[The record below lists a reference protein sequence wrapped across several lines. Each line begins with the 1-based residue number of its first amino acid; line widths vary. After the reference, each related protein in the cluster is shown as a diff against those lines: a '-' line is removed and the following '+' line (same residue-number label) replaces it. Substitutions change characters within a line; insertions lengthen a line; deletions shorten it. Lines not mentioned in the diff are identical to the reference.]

1 MTTSNR
7 RSLDGKVALVS
18 AAGRGIGRAIAIGL
32 AEAGA
37 AVAVNSYGEDTT
49 KATTE
54 AIETAGGEALS
65 LVGDITDPETI
76 LSAVRHT
83 LDRFGRIDI
92 LVNNVGAG
100 PKDLPAHEPH
110 ALGPIAS
117 LWDAL
122 YDQNLRATVLMT
134 EAVMPQM
141 IEQGHGKI
149 VHVSS
154 IAGKTSLSDR
164 MLQNFAH
171 QSYGAMK
178 AALCHYTTTL
188 AEILGPRGINVNA
201 VCPGIVWTDAWRT
214 NAENAVANL
223 PEFEGQEPREWFEGI
238 ARGDYPEI
246 FDRTPLR
253 REQTLEDIADAVVFL
268 ASEAAKNITG
278 QSLMVD
284 GGMVKV

>member
-1 MTTSNR
+1 MTRLNR
-7 RSLDGKVALVS
+7 RALDGKVALVS

-32 AEAGA
+32 ADAGA
-37 AVAVNSYGEDTT
+37 SVAINSYGEETT
-49 KATTE
+49 HGTAE
-54 AIETAGGEALS
+54 AIREAGAEALP

-76 LSAVRHT
+76 ISAAGSTIEH
-83 LDRFGRIDI
+83 FGQIDI

-100 PKDLPAHEPH
+100 PKEMPDTEPH
-110 ALGPIAS
+110 ALGAAAA

-122 YDQNLRATVLMT
+122 YDQNLRAAVLMT
-134 EAVMPQM
+134 EAVVPAM
-141 IEQGHGKI
+141 IKQAQGKI

-164 MLQNFAH
+164 MLKFFTHPA
-171 QSYGAMK
+171 YGAMK

-188 AEILGPRGINVNA
+188 AETLGPRGINVNA
-201 VCPGIVWTDAWRT
+201 VCPGIVWTDSWEK
-214 NAENAVANL
+214 NAENAVATL
-223 PEFEGQEPREWFEGI
+223 PQFKGQDARGWFEGI
-238 ARGDYPEI
+238 ARGEYPEI

-253 REQTLEDIADAVVFL
+253 REQTVEDIADAVVFL
-268 ASEAAKNITG
+268 SSEAARNITG